1 MTAPS
6 FAAVALGLVLASG
19 CARPSAP
26 PRPDSAEAR
35 AAVDELL
42 GLMRQRLQLMPDVAR
57 AKWNAKRPISDPE
70 RERALLD
77 NLAQQAKAKG
87 VDVTFARTFFAAQ
100 IEAAKQIQRDLF
112 TRWEAANRGPFP
124 AVPDLK
130 TNLRSRI
137 DRLSADLLAA
147 LARAHSWLR
156 TEEGQRLMRERARV
170 LLAGEGITDEVRQVT
185 LAPLLPGR

>member
-6 FAAVALGLVLASG
+6 FAVVALGLILTAG
-19 CARPSAP
+19 CSRPSAP
-26 PRPDSAEAR
+26 PPPAGAEIR

-87 VDVTFARTFFAAQ
+87 VDAAFAQAFFASQ
-100 IEAAKQIQRDLF
+100 IEGAKQIQRDLF
-112 TRWEAANRGPFP
+112 TRWEAEKRGPF
-124 AVPDLK
+124 ADVPDLK
-130 TNLRSRI
+130 TDLRPQI
-137 DRLSADLLAA
+137 DRLSADLLTA
-147 LARAHSWLR
+147 LERAHPFLR
-156 TEEGQRLMRERARV
+156 TEEGERLVRERAAV
-170 LLAGEGITDEVRQVT
+170 ILAGEGITDEVRQVT
-185 LAPLLPGR
+185 LAPLPPGR